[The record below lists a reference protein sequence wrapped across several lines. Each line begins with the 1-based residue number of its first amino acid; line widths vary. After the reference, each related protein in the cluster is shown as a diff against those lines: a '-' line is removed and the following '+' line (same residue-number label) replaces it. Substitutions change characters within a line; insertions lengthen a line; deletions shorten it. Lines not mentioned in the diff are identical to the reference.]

1 MPSSQSQISW
11 KPKAILFDLLTAL
24 LDSWT
29 LWNAC
34 AGNSE
39 AGRSWRAKYLDI
51 TFSCGAYKPYFTLVR
66 QAAVECGA
74 FPSDEVAEECATALM
89 SRWEEL
95 KAWGEVP
102 GVLKKLRDKGY
113 KLGVVTNCSRALGR
127 RAAECVGA
135 DAGFDVVIT
144 AEDSG

>member
-1 MPSSQSQISW
+1 MENPQSQTPW

-34 AGNSE
+34 AGNQE
-39 AGRSWRAKYLDI
+39 VGRSWRAKYLDI
-51 TFSCGAYKPYFTLVR
+51 TFGCGAYQPYSTLVR
-66 QAAVECGA
+66 QAAAECGA
-74 FPSDEVAEECATALM
+74 FPSVEIAEECATALTN
-89 SRWEEL
+89 RWGEL
-95 KAWGEVP
+95 KAWEEVP
-102 GVLKKLRDKGY
+102 DVLKQLREKQY

-127 RAAECVGA
+127 RAAKCVGE
-135 DAGFDVVIT
+135 DMDFDVVVT